1 MKKFLSLAVLSALV
15 VAVYKAITGQKHE
28 ETLWREA
35 TKDLDLR

>member
-1 MKKFLSLAVLSALV
+1 MKKFLSFAILGALAM
-15 VAVYKAITGQKHE
+15 AVYRTITGQKHE